1 MTTKKR
7 ASKPVESKQELP
19 DQSPIEEAP
28 VADLLDKDAA
38 VPSDKKSLKDWANGK
53 KTYAAIASAIVT
65 WGCAV
70 AIKHG
75 YDLGPLSADLVEVL
89 TFVFLALAAKARSM
103 TGK

>member
-7 ASKPVESKQELP
+7 AKPLESEQKLE
-19 DQSPIEEAP
+19 DQPPAP
-28 VADLLDKDAA
+28 TVADLLDKDAPA
-38 VPSDKKSLKDWANGK
+38 KPAKKSLKEWSKGK

-103 TGK
+103 ANQ